1 MNNTFLFEI
10 KNEVYLNS
18 DINQEKRLWFI
29 PERQYEDIK

>member
-18 DINQEKRLWFI
+18 DINQEKILWFI
-29 PERQYEDIK
+29 PEKKIQGK